1 MKISYNW
8 LNDYLNLTTSPE
20 QTSEILT
27 DIGLEVEKVE
37 TVEAIKGGLQ
47 GLVIGEVLEA
57 VKHPGADTLKLTKV
71 NIGSETLSIVCGAP
85 NVREG
90 LKVVVA
96 TVGTILNTEDGET
109 FKIKKSKIR
118 GEESFGMICGE
129 DEIGLGKDGS
139 GIMELDSNAKVGT
152 AAADFFDLKN
162 DTVFEIGL
170 TPNRADAMSHFGV
183 ARDLMVALKHKE
195 ILPKEAVCCSPS
207 IQDWKIDNTD
217 LPISIDIKNTEACPR
232 YAGVTLSGITISDSP
247 EWLQKRL
254 QSIGLAPINNVV
266 DATNYVLHE
275 LGQPLHAF
283 DAAKIKGNKV
293 VVQTAID
300 KQKFTTL
307 DEAERELHK
316 EDLMICNAE
325 EPMCIAGVF
334 GGLKSGVSESTTS
347 IFLESAYFNPVSVR
361 KTAKRHG
368 LNTDASFRF
377 ERGIDPETV
386 VYALKRAALLIK
398 EIAGGTIS
406 SEIQES
412 YPTPIENHKVEFN
425 YDNCNR
431 LIGTEI
437 PAETIDSILNNL
449 DIKTLSKN
457 GNDLVLEV
465 PAFRNDVIREA
476 DITEEVLRIFGFN
489 NVPVPEKLN
498 TSITYREKN
507 DSRVLINLVSDRLS
521 DTGFAEIMSNSLS
534 KSRYLAE
541 FESKK
546 INLEYAVRM
555 LNPLSSE
562 LDAMRQSL
570 LFNGMESIIYNINR
584 KNSDLKL
591 YEFGKTYF
599 KYESGY
605 EENQGISLFVTGKEN
620 SESWDNTAKK
630 DVDFFS
636 IKKEVL
642 NTLNR
647 LGILKNS
654 QTNATKNSLLTEGLA
669 ISINKKPVADY
680 GRVSKKVL
688 AHFGIKQPVY
698 YAEINW
704 DSVLQLMMM
713 NKTKYKD
720 LAKFPSSR
728 RDLSLLIDKKVKF
741 EEIEEIAS
749 RVDRKILKEIGLF
762 DIYEGKNIDSD
773 KKSYA
778 VSFLFQDENKT
789 LVDKQIEKIMTKIQG
804 ELETKLGASL
814 R

>member
-8 LNDYLNLTTSPE
+8 LNEYLNLTTTPE

-27 DIGLEVEKVE
+27 DIGLEVEKTEIVE
-37 TVEAIKGGLQ
+37 SVPGSLK

-57 VKHPGADTLKLTKV
+57 EKHPDADKLKKTKV
-71 NIGSETLSIVCGAP
+71 NIGSEILNIVCGAP
-85 NVREG
+85 NVDKG
-90 LKVVVA
+90 QKVVVA
-96 TVGTILNTEDGET
+96 TVGTTLYTEKGES

-118 GEESFGMICGE
+118 GEESAGMICAE
-129 DEIGLGKDGS
+129 DEIGLGKS
-139 GIMELDSNAKVGT
+139 HEGIMVLDSNAKIGT
-152 AAADFFDLKN
+152 PAADYFDLKN
-162 DTVFEIGL
+162 DVVFDIGL

-195 ILPKEAVCCSPS
+195 ILPKEAQCCSPS
-207 IQDWKIDNTD
+207 VADWKTDNTD
-217 LPISIDIKNTEACPR
+217 LNIEIEVKNMDACPR
-232 YAGVTLSGITISDSP
+232 YAGVTLSGLKVAESP

-254 QSIGLAPINNVV
+254 KAIGLSPINNIV

-283 DAAKIKGNKV
+283 DADKIKGNKV
-293 VVQTAID
+293 IVQNAKN

-307 DEAERELHK
+307 DETERELHTD
-316 EDLMICNAE
+316 DLMICNE
-325 EPMCIAGVF
+325 TEPMCVAGVF
-334 GGLKSGVSESTTS
+334 GGIDSGVSSSTTS

-361 KTAKRHG
+361 KTAKRQA

-386 VYALKRAALLIK
+386 IYALKRAGLLIK

-406 SEIQES
+406 SDIKEFYPNEIK
-412 YPTPIENHKVEFN
+412 NHQVEFN

-437 PAETIDSILNNL
+437 SDETIDSILKNL
-449 DIKTLSKN
+449 GIQTISKTN
-457 GNDLVLEV
+457 RDLVLEV
-465 PAFRNDVIREA
+465 PAFRNDVLREA
-476 DITEEVLRIFGFN
+476 DITEEILRIFGFN
-489 NVPVPEKLN
+489 NIPVPEKLN

-507 DSRVLINLVSDRLS
+507 DSIALINLVSDRLS
-521 DTGFAEIMSNSLS
+521 DNGFAEIMSNSLT
-534 KSRYLAE
+534 KSSYLTD
-541 FESKK
+541 FQSKK
-546 INLEYAVRM
+546 INPDYAVRM

-562 LDAMRQSL
+562 LDVMRQSL
-570 LFNGMESIIYNINR
+570 LFNGMEAIIYNINR
-584 KNSDLKL
+584 KQSDLKL

-599 KYESGY
+599 KFESGY
-605 EENQGISLFVTGKEN
+605 EENQVLSLFVTGKDDTEN
-620 SESWDNTAKK
+620 WDNEDKP
-630 DVDFFS
+630 VDFFS

-647 LGILKNS
+647 LGIMKNFS
-654 QTNATKNSLLTEGLA
+654 TNATKNELLVEGLA
-669 ISINKKPVADY
+669 VSINKKLVADF
-680 GRVSKKVL
+680 GKVSKKVL
-688 AHFGIKQPVY
+688 ANFGVKQPVY

-704 DSVLQLMMM
+704 DNVLQLMMM
-713 NKTKYKD
+713 NKTKYKE

-728 RDLSLLIDKKVKF
+728 RDLSLLIDKAVKF
-741 EEIEEIAS
+741 EQIEEIAANA
-749 RVDRKILKEIGLF
+749 DRKILKEIGLF
-762 DIYEGKNIDSD
+762 DIYEGKNLAEG

-804 ELETKLGASL
+804 ELESKLGASL

>member
-8 LNDYLNLTTSPE
+8 LNEYLNLTTTPE

-27 DIGLEVEKVE
+27 DIGLEVEKTEIVE
-37 TVEAIKGGLQ
+37 SVPGGLK

-57 VKHPGADTLKLTKV
+57 EKHPDADKLKKTKV
-71 NIGSETLSIVCGAP
+71 NIGSEILNIVCGAP
-85 NVREG
+85 NVDKG
-90 LKVVVA
+90 QKVVVA
-96 TVGTILNTEDGET
+96 TVGTTLYTEKGES

-118 GEESFGMICGE
+118 GEESAGMICAE
-129 DEIGLGKDGS
+129 DEIGLGKS
-139 GIMELDSNAKVGT
+139 HEGIMVLDSNAKIGT
-152 AAADFFDLKN
+152 PAADYFDLKN
-162 DTVFEIGL
+162 DVVFDIGL

-195 ILPKEAVCCSPS
+195 ILPKEAQCCSPS
-207 IQDWKIDNTD
+207 VADWKTDNTD
-217 LPISIDIKNTEACPR
+217 LNIEIEVKNMDACPR
-232 YAGVTLSGITISDSP
+232 YAGVTLSGLKVAESP

-254 QSIGLAPINNVV
+254 KAIGLSPINNIV

-283 DAAKIKGNKV
+283 DADKIKGNKV
-293 VVQTAID
+293 IVQNAKN

-307 DEAERELHK
+307 DETERELHTD
-316 EDLMICNAE
+316 DLMICNE
-325 EPMCIAGVF
+325 TEPMCVAGVF
-334 GGLKSGVSESTTS
+334 GGIDSGVSSSTTS

-361 KTAKRHG
+361 KTAKRQA

-386 VYALKRAALLIK
+386 IYALKRAGLLIK

-406 SEIQES
+406 SDIKEFYPNEIK
-412 YPTPIENHKVEFN
+412 NHQVEFN

-437 PAETIDSILNNL
+437 SDETIDSILKNL
-449 DIKTLSKN
+449 GIQTISKTN
-457 GNDLVLEV
+457 RDLVLEV
-465 PAFRNDVIREA
+465 PAFRNDVLREA
-476 DITEEVLRIFGFN
+476 DITEEILRIFGFN
-489 NVPVPEKLN
+489 NIPVPEKLN

-507 DSRVLINLVSDRLS
+507 DSRALINLVSDRLS
-521 DTGFAEIMSNSLS
+521 DNGFAEIMSNSLT
-534 KSRYLAE
+534 KSSYLTD
-541 FESKK
+541 FQSKK
-546 INLEYAVRM
+546 INPDYAVRM

-562 LDAMRQSL
+562 LDVMRQSL
-570 LFNGMESIIYNINR
+570 LFNGMEAIIYNINR
-584 KNSDLKL
+584 KQSDLKL

-599 KYESGY
+599 KFESGY
-605 EENQGISLFVTGKEN
+605 EENQVLSLFVTGKDDTEN
-620 SESWDNTAKK
+620 WDNEDKP
-630 DVDFFS
+630 VDFFS

-647 LGILKNS
+647 LGIMKNFS
-654 QTNATKNSLLTEGLA
+654 TNATKNELLVEGLA
-669 ISINKKPVADY
+669 VSINKKLVADF
-680 GRVSKKVL
+680 GKVSKKVL
-688 AHFGIKQPVY
+688 ANFGVKQPVY

-704 DSVLQLMMM
+704 DNVLQLMIM
-713 NKTKYKD
+713 NKTKYKE

-728 RDLSLLIDKKVKF
+728 RDLSLLIDKAVKF
-741 EEIEEIAS
+741 EQIEEIAANA
-749 RVDRKILKEIGLF
+749 DRKILKEIGLF
-762 DIYEGKNIDSD
+762 DIYEGKNLAEG

-804 ELETKLGASL
+804 ELESKLGASL

>member
-8 LNDYLNLTTSPE
+8 LNEYLNLSIHPE

-37 TVEAIKGGLQ
+37 TIEAVKGGLK
-47 GLVIGEVLEA
+47 GLVIGEVLTCE
-57 VKHPGADTLKLTKV
+57 KHPDADKLNKTTV
-71 NIGSETLSIVCGAP
+71 NIGSEILNIVCGAP
-85 NVREG
+85 NVATG
-90 LKVVVA
+90 QKVIVA
-96 TVGTILNTEDGET
+96 TVGTTLYAENGES

-118 GEESFGMICGE
+118 GEESAGMICAE
-129 DEIGLGKDGS
+129 DEIGLGKSHDG
-139 GIMELDSNAKVGT
+139 ILVLDSNAKIGT
-152 AAADFFDLKN
+152 HAADFFDLKT

-170 TPNRADAMSHFGV
+170 TPNRADAMSHYGV
-183 ARDLMVALKHKE
+183 ARDLMVALKHKD
-195 ILPKEAVCCSPS
+195 ILPKEAECCSPS
-207 IQDWKIDNTD
+207 VREWKIDNND
-217 LPISIDIKNTEACPR
+217 LPISIEIKNTEACPR

-247 EWLQKRL
+247 EWLQNRL
-254 QSIGLAPINNVV
+254 KSIGLVPINNVV

-283 DAAKIKGNKV
+283 DASKIIGNKV
-293 VVQTAID
+293 IVQTVPA
-300 KQKFTTL
+300 KQKFKTL
-307 DEAERELHK
+307 DETERELDA
-316 EDLMICNAE
+316 EDLMICNTE
-325 EPMCIAGVF
+325 KPMCIAGVF
-334 GGLKSGVSESTTS
+334 GGFESGVSKSTTS

-386 VYALKRAALLIK
+386 IYALKRAALLIK
-398 EIAGGTIS
+398 NIAGGTIS

-412 YPTPIENHKVEFN
+412 YPTPIENHKIEFN
-425 YDNCNR
+425 YDKCNQ

-437 PAETIDSILNNL
+437 PYETIDSILADL
-449 DIKTLSKN
+449 GIKILSKN
-457 GNDLVLEV
+457 GSDLVLEIQ
-465 PAFRNDVIREA
+465 AFRNDVLREA
-476 DITEEVLRIFGFN
+476 DVTEEILRIFGFN

-507 DSRVLINLVSDRLS
+507 DSRVLINKISDRLS
-521 DTGFAEIMSNSLS
+521 NNGFAEIMSNSLS
-534 KSRYLAE
+534 KSRYLSE

-546 INLEYAVRM
+546 INPGYAVRM

-562 LDAMRQSL
+562 LDVMRQSL
-570 LFNGMESIIYNINR
+570 LFNGLEAIIYNINR

-605 EENQGISLFVTGKEN
+605 EENRVLSLFVTGKET
-620 SESWDNTAKK
+620 SENWDNITKK
-630 DVDFFS
+630 EVDFFS

-647 LGILKNS
+647 LGIMKNFN
-654 QTNATKNSLLTEGLA
+654 TNATKNSLLTEGLA
-669 ISINKKPVADY
+669 ITINKKLVADF
-680 GRVSKKVL
+680 GRVNKKVL
-688 AHFGIKQPVY
+688 DNFGIKQAVY

-704 DSVLQLMMM
+704 ESVLQLMMM
-713 NKTKYKD
+713 NKTKYNE

-741 EEIEEIAS
+741 EDIEEIAS
-749 RVDRKILKEIGLF
+749 HVDRKILKEIGLF
-762 DIYEGKNIDSD
+762 DIYEGKNLDSD

-789 LVDKQIEKIMTKIQG
+789 LVDKQIEKIMTKIQF
-804 ELETKLGASL
+804 ELESKLGASL

>member
-8 LNDYLNLTTSPE
+8 LNEYLNLTITPE

-27 DIGLEVEKVE
+27 DIGLEVEKTEIVE
-37 TVEAIKGGLQ
+37 SVPGGLK

-57 VKHPGADTLKLTKV
+57 EKHPDADKLKKTRV
-71 NIGSETLSIVCGAP
+71 NIGSEILNIVCGAP
-85 NVREG
+85 NVDKG
-90 LKVVVA
+90 QKVVVA
-96 TVGTILNTEDGET
+96 TVGTTLYTENGES

-118 GEESFGMICGE
+118 GEESAGMICAE
-129 DEIGLGKDGS
+129 DEIGIGKS
-139 GIMELDSNAKVGT
+139 HEGIMVLDSNAKIGT
-152 AAADFFDLKN
+152 PAADYFDLKN
-162 DTVFEIGL
+162 DVVFDIGL

-195 ILPKEAVCCSPS
+195 ILPKEAQCCSPS
-207 IQDWKIDNTD
+207 VADWKTDNTD
-217 LPISIDIKNTEACPR
+217 LNIEIEVKNMDACPR
-232 YAGVTLSGITISDSP
+232 YAGVTLSGLTVAESP

-254 QSIGLAPINNVV
+254 KAIGLSPINNIV

-283 DAAKIKGNKV
+283 DADKIKGNKV
-293 VVQTAID
+293 IVQNAKN

-307 DEAERELHK
+307 DETERELHTD
-316 EDLMICNAE
+316 DLIICNE
-325 EPMCIAGVF
+325 TEPMCIAGVF
-334 GGLKSGVSESTTS
+334 GGLDSGVSSSTTS
-347 IFLESAYFNPVSVR
+347 IFLESAFFNPVSVR
-361 KTAKRHG
+361 KTAKRQA

-386 VYALKRAALLIK
+386 IYALKRAGLLIK

-406 SEIQES
+406 SDIKEFYPNEIK
-412 YPTPIENHKVEFN
+412 NHKVEFN

-437 PAETIDSILNNL
+437 SDETIDSILKNL
-449 DIKTLSKN
+449 GIQTISKTN
-457 GNDLVLEV
+457 RNLVLEV
-465 PAFRNDVIREA
+465 PAFRNDVLREA
-476 DITEEVLRIFGFN
+476 DITEEILRIFGFN
-489 NVPVPEKLN
+489 NIPVPEKLN

-507 DSRVLINLVSDRLS
+507 DSRALINLVSDRLS
-521 DTGFAEIMSNSLS
+521 DNGFAEIMSNSLT
-534 KSRYLAE
+534 KSSYLAD
-541 FESKK
+541 FQSKK
-546 INLEYAVRM
+546 INPEYAVRM

-562 LDAMRQSL
+562 LDGLRQSL
-570 LFNGMESIIYNINR
+570 LFNGMEAIIYNINR
-584 KNSDLKL
+584 KQSDLKL

-599 KYESGY
+599 KFESGY
-605 EENQGISLFVTGKEN
+605 EENQVLSLFVTGKDQTEN
-620 SESWDNTAKK
+620 WDNEDKP
-630 DVDFFS
+630 VDFFS

-647 LGILKNS
+647 LGIMKNFS
-654 QTNATKNSLLTEGLA
+654 TNATKNELLVEGLA
-669 ISINKKPVADY
+669 ISINKKLVADF
-680 GRVSKKVL
+680 GKISKKVL
-688 AHFGIKQPVY
+688 AHFGVKQPVY

-704 DSVLQLMMM
+704 DNVLQLMMM
-713 NKTKYKD
+713 NKTKYKE

-728 RDLSLLIDKKVKF
+728 RDLSLLIDKAVKF
-741 EEIEEIAS
+741 EQIEEIAANA
-749 RVDRKILKEIGLF
+749 DRKILKEIGLF
-762 DIYEGKNIDSD
+762 DIYEGKNLAEG

-804 ELETKLGASL
+804 ELESKLGASL